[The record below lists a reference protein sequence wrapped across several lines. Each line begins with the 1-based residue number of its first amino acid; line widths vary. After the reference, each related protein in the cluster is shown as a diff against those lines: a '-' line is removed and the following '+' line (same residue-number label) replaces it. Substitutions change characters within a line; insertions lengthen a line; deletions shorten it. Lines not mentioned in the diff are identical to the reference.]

1 MHRRTFVRNCLFVS
15 AGIALARKPCLFAA
29 TPPKR
34 ILVLGGTLFLGPAF
48 VETALAGGHTV
59 TLFNR
64 GITNPELFPNVE
76 KLRGFRSADRDDQDL
91 SALERRHWD
100 AVIDVWPHDP
110 VVVESAAQLLKDRAK
125 HYLYVSSIGA
135 YAKENFTKPSLRED
149 ASLTKWDSDASFY
162 NRGKAESERRL
173 ETILGDKL
181 TVMRPGPIKGVRD
194 DTPDVLVW
202 LKRLQKYSTVAAP
215 GDGKSPVEIVDVKDV
230 AEFLMLAID
239 RTLVGTFNLT
249 GRPMSFLEFLEEC
262 KSATHSDSDVV
273 WIPEPFLREQGLVP
287 AHVKNWLLPFP
298 YWDPDPSMR
307 GFSQVSSQKAYD
319 AGWETRPFRN
329 TALDYLIY
337 VASMKDF
344 VFRDALS
351 AAKHDELLNAWRS
364 RKP

>member
-15 AGIALARKPCLFAA
+15 ARIALARKPCLVAA

-64 GITNPELFPNVE
+64 GITN
-76 KLRGFRSADRDDQDL
+76 
-91 SALERRHWD
+91 
-100 AVIDVWPHDP
+100 VWPHDP

-173 ETILGDKL
+173 GRILGHKL
-181 TVMRPGPIKGVRD
+181 TVVRPGPIKGVRD

-239 RTLVGTFNLT
+239 RTLIGTFNLT
-249 GRPMSFLEFLEEC
+249 GRPMSFLEFLASALRKIGC
-262 KSATHSDSDVV
+262 YPSHTGIQTLRCAVFPKSVV
-273 WIPEPFLREQGLVP
+273 KKPTMQ
-287 AHVKNWLLPFP
+287 
-298 YWDPDPSMR
+298 
-307 GFSQVSSQKAYD
+307 
-319 AGWETRPFRN
+319 AGR
-329 TALDYLIY
+329 LDH
-337 VASMKDF
+337 F
-344 VFRDALS
+344 VI
-351 AAKHDELLNAWRS
+351 RS
-364 RKP
+364 LTI